1 MAVENAFELF
11 FEDFAEW
18 LGIAAKHPATVVVFL
33 ESKSEF
39 LNGFEV
45 SDSDQC
51 VGIAGRLGFSL
62 GSLSRLCLGGLILLD
77 FASGFAGAAG
87 AVAGFDA
94 VLRWE

>member
-18 LGIAAKHPATVVVFL
+18 LGITAKHPATVVVFL
-33 ESKSEF
+33 ESESEF

-51 VGIAGRLGFSL
+51 VGVAGRLCFCLRSLNRLGL
-62 GSLSRLCLGGLILLD
+62 GSLILFGLCFRLCRGSRGGRR
-77 FASGFAGAAG
+77 F
-87 AVAGFDA
+87 
-94 VLRWE
+94 